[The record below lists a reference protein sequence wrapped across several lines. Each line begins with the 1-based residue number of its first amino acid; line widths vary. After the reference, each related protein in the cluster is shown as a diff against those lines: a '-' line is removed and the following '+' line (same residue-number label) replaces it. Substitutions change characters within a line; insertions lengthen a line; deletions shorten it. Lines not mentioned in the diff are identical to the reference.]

1 MDDASRVYLV
11 TGGSR
16 GIGADIARWLGKTG
30 ATVCLLARSSRA
42 LSAIAADV
50 ERLGGRCHTLA
61 ADVSNPDACARA
73 VHETMDRFGRIDGLV
88 NNAGIL
94 EPLASAADTDPD
106 AWAYNIAV
114 NLNGPFYLCRAAI
127 AYLVPNNGRIVNVSS
142 GAAVHA
148 MAAWSAYCT
157 AKAGLTHF
165 TRVLAAEEPALT
177 VVAVRPGVVDTA
189 MQALIR
195 SRAPGVMTSEKTA
208 YFLELKAE
216 GRLEPPAIPARSIAW
231 LALHAPR
238 EWSGEFL
245 DYDDP
250 RVMKAAVQR
259 FGDHLE

>member
-1 MDDASRVYLV
+1 MDNEPRVYLV

-16 GIGADIARWLGKTG
+16 GIGADIARWLGKAG
-30 ATVCLLARSSRA
+30 SSVCLLARSSQA
-42 LSAIAADV
+42 LSAVAAEV

-61 ADVSNPDACARA
+61 ADVSDPDACARA
-73 VHETMDRFGRIDGLV
+73 VNETMDRFGRIDGLV
-88 NNAGIL
+88 NNAGVL
-94 EPLASAADTDPD
+94 EPLASAADADPD

-127 AYLVPNNGRIVNVSS
+127 AYMVPNNGRIVNVSS
-142 GAAVHA
+142 GAAVHP
-148 MAAWSAYCT
+148 MAAWSAYC
-157 AKAGLTHF
+157 ASKAGLTHF

-177 VVAVRPGVVDTA
+177 VVAVRPGVVDTM
-189 MQALIR
+189 MQARIR
-195 SRAPGVMTSEKTA
+195 SQAPGVMTSEKTA

-216 GRLEPPAIPARSIAW
+216 GRLDPPAIPARSIAW

-250 RVMKAAVQR
+250 RVMEPAVQR
-259 FGDHLE
+259 FGEHLE